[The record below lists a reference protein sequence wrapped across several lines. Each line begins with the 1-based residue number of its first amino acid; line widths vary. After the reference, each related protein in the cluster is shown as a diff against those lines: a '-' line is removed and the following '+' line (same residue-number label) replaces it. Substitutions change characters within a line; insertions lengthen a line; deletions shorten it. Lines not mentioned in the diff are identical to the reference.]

1 MSQLDASE
9 HLWINT
15 LSYKNTKYQILPD
28 TYMASYA
35 RAEVEVF
42 EHLNGKISISYKQ
55 RKLKFKKIKTL
66 KYKKENSPEEFLLK
80 GDISIL
86 QKR

>member
-1 MSQLDASE
+1 
-9 HLWINT
+9 
-15 LSYKNTKYQILPD
+15 
-28 TYMASYA
+28 
-35 RAEVEVF
+35 VEVF
-42 EHLNGKISISYKQ
+42 EHLNDKISISYKQ

-66 KYKKENSPEEFLLK
+66 KNQKENSPEEFLSK